1 MSTLYNEIL
10 YKPLFNGLI
19 LIYQNISFNDF
30 GVAIIVFTILLRII
44 LYPLFHKMTVHQKL
58 SYEMQPHLK
67 KIQEKHKDNK
77 EEQTKAILDLYKSY
91 NTNPLTPLLLI
102 FIQLPIFIALYN
114 IFSNDFGSKSFD
126 ILYSFVSHPNQIN
139 FSFLGLI
146 DLHQP
151 SYLIVILAA
160 AAQYFQAKLS
170 LPERKKGEVADQAEK
185 MSKMMIY
192 MGPVLTIVIF
202 GSFPAALPLYWL
214 TFTGFSIMQQII
226 VNKSFKNG
234 RTTK

>member
-1 MSTLYNEIL
+1 MNTLFNEIL

-19 LIYQNISFNDF
+19 LIYQNIAFNDL
-30 GVAIIVFTILLRII
+30 GVAIIIFTILLRII
-44 LYPLFHKMTVHQKL
+44 LYPLFHKMTMHQKL
-58 SYEMQPHLK
+58 TYEMQPHLK

-91 NTNPLTPLLLI
+91 NTNPLTPLLLL
-102 FIQLPIFIALYN
+102 FIQLPIFIALYKV
-114 IFSNDFGSKSFD
+114 FSSKFTGESFN
-126 ILYSFVSHPNQIN
+126 ILYSFVPHPSIVN
-139 FSFLGLI
+139 FSFLGLV

-151 SYLIVILAA
+151 SFPIVLLAA

-170 LPERKKGEVADQAEK
+170 LPERKPGGAADETEK

-192 MGPVLTIVIF
+192 MGPVLTIVF
-202 GSFPAALPLYWL
+202 LSSFPAALPLYWL
-214 TFTGFSIMQQII
+214 TFTIFSIIQQII

>member
-1 MSTLYNEIL
+1 MSFLFNEIL
-10 YKPLFNGLI
+10 YKPLFNGLV
-19 LIYQNISFNDF
+19 LIYQTVAFNDF
-30 GVAIIVFTILLRII
+30 GVAIIIFTILLRII

-58 SYEMQPHLK
+58 TYEMQPHLK

-102 FIQLPIFIALYN
+102 LIQLPIFIALYQV
-114 IFSNDFGSKSFD
+114 FSSKFTAESFN
-126 ILYSFVSHPNQIN
+126 ILYSFVPHITEVNFISLGFINLHEPNI
-139 FSFLGLI
+139 
-146 DLHQP
+146 
-151 SYLIVILAA
+151 LIVLLAA

-170 LPERKKGEVADQAEK
+170 LPERKAGEAMDQTEK

-192 MGPVLTIVIF
+192 MGPVFTIMIF
-202 GSFPAALPLYWL
+202 SSFPAALPLYWL
-214 TFTGFSIMQQII
+214 TFTIFSIMQQII

-234 RTTK
+234 GTTK